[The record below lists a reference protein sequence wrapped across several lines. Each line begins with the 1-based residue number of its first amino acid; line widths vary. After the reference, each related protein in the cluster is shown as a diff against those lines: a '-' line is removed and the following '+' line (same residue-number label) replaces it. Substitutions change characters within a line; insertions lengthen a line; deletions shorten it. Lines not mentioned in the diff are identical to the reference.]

1 LSVSLLPDL
10 EAKLEEI
17 TANQD
22 DHKDTFRLFLSAK
35 PVDGFPISLLQKS
48 LKMTQEPPRGIK
60 PNMTRLY
67 RNMGT
72 AFTQVDKEREFR
84 KAVYGLCWFHTVLIE
99 RKKFKTLGWNI
110 SYAFNDSDYQ
120 VSEDIIANYM
130 GRMTKDGTLIDGYEK
145 NKKISW
151 KAIQYLLAD
160 ANYGGRITDEYDRR
174 LIDVYAKEIFDDE
187 LIAPE
192 KWRPKGAMGSNDY
205 GYPIDEAASKNLADS
220 ASIFTPDYFL
230 LKIEEIMTDFD
241 PPEAFGQHQNAQINS
256 QIMESLELLDDIQS
270 LQPVRAAA
278 GGLSQEERILKEID
292 AIREKI
298 PEPID
303 VTVLKFKLRNDEN
316 PLNVVLVQEIQ
327 RYNVLLSVIIKSLTS
342 LGRGIRGEEVISPA
356 LEAMMKAFDENKVPK
371 EWSFAYFSLK
381 PLAAWIGDLGER
393 YAFFQQW
400 VQVGFPSCYWISAF
414 TYPTGFTVSL
424 L

>member
-1 LSVSLLPDL
+1 
-10 EAKLEEI
+10 
-17 TANQD
+17 
-22 DHKDTFRLFLSAK
+22 
-35 PVDGFPISLLQKS
+35 
-48 LKMTQEPPRGIK
+48 
-60 PNMTRLY
+60 MTRLY

-84 KAVYGLCWFHTVLIE
+84 KAVYGLCWFHTILIE

-192 KWRPKGAMGSNDY
+192 KWRPKGAMGANDY

-230 LKIEEIMTDFD
+230 LKIEESSVTDFD

-256 QIMESLELLDDIQS
+256 QILESLELLDDIQS
-270 LQPVRAAA
+270 L
-278 GGLSQEERILKEID
+278 
-292 AIREKI
+292 
-298 PEPID
+298 
-303 VTVLKFKLRNDEN
+303 
-316 PLNVVLVQEIQ
+316 
-327 RYNVLLSVIIKSLTS
+327 
-342 LGRGIRGEEVISPA
+342 
-356 LEAMMKAFDENKVPK
+356 
-371 EWSFAYFSLK
+371 
-381 PLAAWIGDLGER
+381 
-393 YAFFQQW
+393 
-400 VQVGFPSCYWISAF
+400 
-414 TYPTGFTVSL
+414 
-424 L
+424 